1 LCTTILAILTL
12 GKERAM
18 NHRTTLFFVFV
29 AIAVLLSACSPK
41 IRGTVKLVDPDM
53 KPVVGESPEGTV
65 VHMMNTTAK
74 VEKASYSVMVDEDGK
89 FKSEKDA
96 IERGTY
102 KVEATRIGYDTETRT
117 VEIGRS
123 TRKKLEFQLKKITEA
138 ERKSIAGASSDADK
152 IINPGE
158 VNIRPPGM

>member
-1 LCTTILAILTL
+1 MAL
-12 GKERAM
+12 
-18 NHRTTLFFVFV
+18 
-29 AIAVLLSACSPK
+29 LLSACSAK
-41 IRGTVKLVDPDM
+41 IHGKVKLVDPDM
-53 KPVVGESPEGTV
+53 KPVVGESPKGTV
-65 VHMMNTTAK
+65 VNMINTTAK
-74 VEKASYSVMVDEDGK
+74 VEKASYSVIVGEDGK
-89 FKSEKDA
+89 FESEKDA
-96 IERGTY
+96 IKRGTY

-123 TRKKLEFQLKKITEA
+123 TRKKLEFELKKIPEG

>member
-1 LCTTILAILTL
+1 
-12 GKERAM
+12 M

-29 AIAVLLSACSPK
+29 AIALLLSACSPK
-41 IRGTVKLVDPDM
+41 IHGTVKLVDPDM
-53 KPVVGESPEGTV
+53 KPVVGENPKGTV
-65 VHMMNTTAK
+65 VNMINTTAK
-74 VEKASYSVMVDEDGK
+74 VEEASYSVIVKEDGK
-89 FKSEKDA
+89 FESEKDA
-96 IERGTY
+96 ITQGTY
-102 KVEATRIGYDTETRT
+102 KVEATRIGYDTETRA

>member
-1 LCTTILAILTL
+1 
-12 GKERAM
+12 M
-18 NHRTTLFFVFV
+18 NHKITPLFLFAAV
-29 AIAVLLSACSPK
+29 ALLLLACSPK

-53 KPVVGESPEGTV
+53 KPVVGESPKGTV
-65 VHMMNTTAK
+65 VNMINVTAK
-74 VEKASYSVMVDEDGK
+74 VENASYSVIVDEDGK

-96 IERGTY
+96 IKRGTY

-123 TRKKLEFQLKKITEA
+123 TRKKLEFQLKKIAEG
-138 ERKSIAGASSDADK
+138 ERKSIAGSSSDADK